1 MQLSPL
7 PPPKTQTKAN
17 WAYHISSSTKLF
29 KEIKTLDSNNNRRAW
44 LSELGSGLVLF
55 LTEFIHLHQFMGQPE
70 VINPLSLQSTE
81 FGLEQQVRC
90 QIPTVVNLN
99 VVTLIVLL
107 VDGKYLWWMN
117 LEWPIFLGFHLALQ
131 KRYEVGR

>member
-1 MQLSPL
+1 
-7 PPPKTQTKAN
+7 
-17 WAYHISSSTKLF
+17 
-29 KEIKTLDSNNNRRAW
+29 
-44 LSELGSGLVLF
+44 
-55 LTEFIHLHQFMGQPE
+55 
-70 VINPLSLQSTE
+70 
-81 FGLEQQVRC
+81 
-90 QIPTVVNLN
+90 LN